1 MVPGCGQ
8 HPWSPR
14 PTLPSPVPMG
24 RLGLLIPPPQ
34 LTKVLLVGLKPLG
47 ASVIAHPGLVPAILV
62 LDQGQKVPTRL
73 VRLPRR
79 PVRASC
85 FAWPS
90 IQAGAPMGPNVPK
103 DTCMPATMWTPM
115 AGCVGLLGTG
125 GRTMPRMLSVEDS
138 PDPPCLGAVVA
149 LLEWIPRVRTTV
161 LVKRRL

>member
-1 MVPGCGQ
+1 MPGCGQ

-14 PTLPSPVPMG
+14 PTLPLPVQMG
-24 RLGLLIPPPQ
+24 RPVLLSIPPHQ
-34 LTKVLLVGLKPLG
+34 LTKVLLVGLEPLDV
-47 ASVIAHPGLVPAILV
+47 SVIARTGLVPAIL
-62 LDQGQKVPTRL
+62 LLGQGQRFPTRL

-79 PVRASC
+79 PVRASY

-90 IQAGAPMGPNVPK
+90 IQAGAPTGPNVPR
-103 DTCMPATMWTPM
+103 DTCMPATLWTPM

-125 GRTMPRMLSVEDS
+125 GRTMPRMLSVEGS